1 MIDKAGRIKGKV
13 SIIDIILV
21 VTIIVLL
28 AGFVHTRMSERLR
41 QIFSPS
47 DYMEVVIQGAGLR
60 HFNVNAVNIGDV
72 MFRNH
77 AQHPLGTVVGI
88 EIVPFMNYLHHA
100 DGTASLVV
108 SEDRYTIFITLNA
121 VGSIREGIGYFVNG
135 DDHIAPGS
143 EVALISNRV
152 FIPDGRV
159 YSVRRRPEGG
169 E

>member
-1 MIDKAGRIKGKV
+1 MIDKNGRIKGKA
-13 SIIDIILV
+13 SIIDIILIVAV
-21 VTIIVLL
+21 VVLL
-28 AGFVHTRMSERLR
+28 VGFVYTRTSDRLG
-41 QIFSPS
+41 QIFNPN
-47 DYMEVVIQGAGLR
+47 DPMEVIIQGAGLR

-77 AQHPLGTVVGI
+77 AQHPLGTVVDI

-108 SEDRYTIFITLNA
+108 SEDRYTIFITLDS

-135 DDHIAPGS
+135 NDHIAPGS
-143 EVALISNRV
+143 EVALISNQV

-159 YSVRRRPEGG
+159 YSVRRRP
-169 E
+169 